1 MEADAGAD
9 GGRCE
14 ECGRWNVECG
24 RRKEEGGY
32 SKPYNTIFGYSKQYN
47 PIFGYSKPYNPIFG
61 YSYQA
66 DPFFD
71 LYICGVSELCSQSGD
86 TEDRRVF
93 KVCGAETV

>member
-9 GGRCE
+9 GGNSE
-14 ECGRWNVECG
+14 EGG

-32 SKPYNTIFGYSKQYN
+32 SKPYNPIFGYSKQYN
-47 PIFGYSKPYNPIFG
+47 PIFGYS
-61 YSYQA
+61 YQA
-66 DPFFD
+66 YPVFD

>member
-1 MEADAGAD
+1 MEVEADAGAD

-14 ECGRWNVECG
+14 EGG

-32 SKPYNTIFGYSKQYN
+32 SKPYN
-47 PIFGYSKPYNPIFG
+47 PIFR

-66 DPFFD
+66 YPFFD